1 MHFTTRHEKTTEKT
15 TSPYDDLEL
24 KKCFPWLEI
33 STPFCPQSWKWE
45 ENNSAVHLMAPRGE
59 NAVVVQGLP
68 VKFHEAFTGKT
79 NTSNV
84 YTDIQLAKVKVG

>member
-1 MHFTTRHEKTTEKT
+1 MDFKMQNIILSSTCALYN
-15 TSPYDDLEL
+15 TSREDNR
-24 KKCFPWLEI
+24 
-33 STPFCPQSWKWE
+33 
-45 ENNSAVHLMAPRGE
+45 ENLMVPRDE
-59 NAVVVQGLP
+59 NTVVVQGLH